1 MAPGVQEQDGLFTLR
16 AVGHFSRRSQQ
27 NPRRKRQTGRA
38 LGDWALSPE
47 SSPQGVRVNALSDG
61 KGCRPGGQ
69 DLQGSHGGSCLAGSQ
84 LPKTWVLAWTPL
96 SFQGSL
102 SHW

>member
-1 MAPGVQEQDGLFTLR
+1 M
-16 AVGHFSRRSQQ
+16 
-27 NPRRKRQTGRA
+27 
-38 LGDWALSPE
+38 
-47 SSPQGVRVNALSDG
+47 NALSDG